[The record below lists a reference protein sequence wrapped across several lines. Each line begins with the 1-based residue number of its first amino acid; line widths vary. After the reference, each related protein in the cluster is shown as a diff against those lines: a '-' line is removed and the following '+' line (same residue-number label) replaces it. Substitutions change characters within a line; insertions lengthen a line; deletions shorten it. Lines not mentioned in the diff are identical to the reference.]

1 MGDPHR
7 ATLQLDAAC
16 AMGSPLCA
24 SLALDRCVAVDES
37 RLVRA
42 LNHCVRQR
50 SSELLNIVIRHAKV
64 PSNLRG
70 QSLLVLRDNTAP
82 HR

>member
-1 MGDPHR
+1 
-7 ATLQLDAAC
+7 
-16 AMGSPLCA
+16 MGSPLCA

-50 SSELLNIVIRHAKV
+50 SSELLNIGVRHAKSTS
-64 PSNLRG
+64 PLESSRCWF
-70 QSLLVLRDNTAP
+70 LRDNTP